1 MMEVNQIMINTTAHV
16 IQSLR
21 RDCVAC
27 NDHRV
32 ELDCFLDQREDAEA
46 QGSKRQLR
54 DADWYIQVA
63 TTMAQA
69 HLIVDHACKPVT

>member
-1 MMEVNQIMINTTAHV
+1 MMEVNQIMTNTTARV

-21 RDCVAC
+21 RECVAC

-32 ELDCFLDQREDAEA
+32 ELYGFIDQREDAEA
-46 QGSKRQLR
+46 QGSKRRLR

-69 HLIVDHACKPVT
+69 HLIVDHSCKAVA

>member
-1 MMEVNQIMINTTAHV
+1 MDVNQIMTNTTQV

-21 RDCVAC
+21 RHCADC
-27 NDHRV
+27 NDHRL
-32 ELDCFLDQREDAEA
+32 ELACFLDQREDAEA
-46 QGSKRQLR
+46 QGSKRHLR

-69 HLIVDHACKPVT
+69 HLIVDHA